1 MIDDW
6 TVAEDMPWLSVP
18 QHPLYCV
25 SVLSPGSINVT
36 KWPARYIIPITLS
49 ILGTSITVITVITI
63 ITGQ

>member
-6 TVAEDMPWLSVP
+6 TVAEDMLWASVL
-18 QHPLYCV
+18 QHPLYRV
-25 SVLSPGSINVT
+25 AVLSPGSINVT

-49 ILGTSITVITVITI
+49 ILGGSITVITVIII